1 VKLTSLFNLEVIYLF
16 LSESFL
22 TKSMYLLGI
31 VCLHCQCGLPAH
43 SLCAIAILIITHNS
57 YFPPES
63 QICKGFA
70 WNSLKKIPIKA
81 LSRFRSAVSVYHD
94 FFFVNHWNEYHHQ
107 FVICQVLDII
117 KFHGMVNS
125 FPRLVF

>member
-70 WNSLKKIPIKA
+70 WNSLKKS
-81 LSRFRSAVSVYHD
+81 LSKLLVAFGLLSVCIMI
-94 FFFVNHWNEYHHQ
+94 FFFCNHWNEYHHQ